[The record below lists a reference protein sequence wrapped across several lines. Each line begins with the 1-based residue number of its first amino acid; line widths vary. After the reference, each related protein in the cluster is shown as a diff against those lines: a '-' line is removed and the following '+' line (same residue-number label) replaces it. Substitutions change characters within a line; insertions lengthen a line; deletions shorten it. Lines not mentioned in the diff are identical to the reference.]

1 MQETLTGNF
10 NLLAAAIVLLLLAGM
25 FLMVEVG
32 FRVGSR
38 HRAEDGGGSE
48 GLGTLEGGVLGLMGL
63 LLAFSFS
70 GAADR
75 LNTRRDLVVEEA
87 NELGTTWL
95 RLELLPPAAQPAI
108 RDSFR
113 SYVDARIEAY
123 RAMPD
128 YKAAKAALDRGN
140 ALQPV
145 IWKMAVDATRD
156 GWAPAATVLL
166 PSLNSTFDIVTT
178 RTWATRMHPPTI
190 LYGLLF
196 LLVLLGGL
204 LAGYAMSRGGKRRW
218 SHTVTFVLMVTITI
232 WIILDLE
239 YPRLGFIRVDDFD
252 QAIVEVRASMQ

>member
-1 MQETLTGNF
+1 MQQMLAGNF
-10 NLLAAAIVLLLLAGM
+10 TLLAVLLALLLLAGM
-25 FLMVEVG
+25 FALVEVG
-32 FRVGSR
+32 FRIGTR
-38 HRAEDGGGSE
+38 HRAEEGGASE

-75 LNTRRDLVVEEA
+75 FNHRRDLVVEEA

-95 RLELLPPAAQPAI
+95 RLDLLPPAAQPAI
-108 RDSFR
+108 KDSFR

-123 RAMPD
+123 RAIPD
-128 YKAAKAALDRGN
+128 YDTAMAALARAN

-145 IWKMAVDATRD
+145 IWKMAIDATRD

-178 RTWATRMHPPTI
+178 RTWATRIHPPFV
-190 LYGLLF
+190 LYGLL
-196 LLVLLGGL
+196 LLLILQGAL
-204 LAGYAMSRGGKRRW
+204 LAGYAMSRGGRRRW
-218 SHTVTFVLMVTITI
+218 SHTITFVLMVTITI

-239 YPRLGFIRVDDFD
+239 FPRLGVIQVNDFD
-252 QAIVEVRASMQ
+252 QAIVDVRSTMQ